1 MCFKKSPFHKNSNGR
16 SAAKDDGTE
25 RRKIFD
31 SNEQTAILRST
42 QGFSPVRIAVLL
54 MLLGALSATAMG
66 QCGASFNS
74 MAAAA
79 ASVRNNPQMSQL
91 TAQDQSTSPGDIAVN
106 TSIVGLW
113 HISFLVGGEQIQEAF
128 QTWNTGGTEVH
139 NPNVDPRQGSVCLG
153 TWDQAAPQTFKLNH
167 RVWLYTPD
175 GSFLGVGHLH
185 ETLTLSDRGNTQ
197 NGSFTLDLYDL
208 SGNKLAELAAGTVK
222 GERISVSEP

>member
-1 MCFKKSPFHKNSNGR
+1 M
-16 SAAKDDGTE
+16 E
-25 RRKIFD
+25 WRKIF
-31 SNEQTAILRST
+31 SNNEQTAILRRT
-42 QGFSPVRIAVLL
+42 QGFTPVRIALLL
-54 MLLGALSATAMG
+54 MLLVALSATAMG

-79 ASVRNNPQMSQL
+79 GSIRNKPQMSQL
-91 TAQDQSTSPGDIAVN
+91 TAQNRSTGPSDIAVN

-139 NPNVDPRQGSVCLG
+139 NPNVDPRQGTVCLG
-153 TWDQAAPQTFKLNH
+153 TWDEAAPQTFKLNH

>member
-25 RRKIFD
+25 WRKIFD

>member
-1 MCFKKSPFHKNSNGR
+1 MCFKKSPIDKNSNGQ
-16 SAAKDDGTE
+16 SAAQEHGME
-25 RRKIFD
+25 WRKIF
-31 SNEQTAILRST
+31 SNNEQTAILRRT
-42 QGFSPVRIAVLL
+42 QGFTPVRIALLL
-54 MLLGALSATAMG
+54 MLLVALSATAMG

-79 ASVRNNPQMSQL
+79 GSIRNKPQMSQL
-91 TAQDQSTSPGDIAVN
+91 TAQNRSTGPSDIAVN

-139 NPNVDPRQGSVCLG
+139 NPNVDPRQGNVCLG
-153 TWDQAAPQTFKLNH
+153 TWDEAAPQTFRLNH
-167 RVWLYTPD
+167 RVWLYTAD
-175 GSFLGVGHLH
+175 GSFLGVGHLR

>member
-1 MCFKKSPFHKNSNGR
+1 MCFKKSPIDKNSNGQ
-16 SAAKDDGTE
+16 SAAQE
-25 RRKIFD
+25 HCMEWRKIF
-31 SNEQTAILRST
+31 SNNEQTAILRRT
-42 QGFSPVRIAVLL
+42 QGFTPVRIALLL
-54 MLLGALSATAMG
+54 MLLVALSATAMG

-79 ASVRNNPQMSQL
+79 GSIRNKPQMSQL
-91 TAQDQSTSPGDIAVN
+91 TAQNRSTGPSDIAVN

-139 NPNVDPRQGSVCLG
+139 NPNVDPRQGTVCLG
-153 TWDQAAPQTFKLNH
+153 TWDEAAPQTFKLNH

>member
-1 MCFKKSPFHKNSNGR
+1 MIRLISILHKIHSET
-16 SAAKDDGTE
+16 S
-25 RRKIFD
+25 
-31 SNEQTAILRST
+31 
-42 QGFSPVRIAVLL
+42 VRIVVLS
-54 MLLGALSATAMG
+54 MLVAAFSATAMA

-79 ASVRNNPQMSQL
+79 AFVRSQPQLSQSSL
-91 TAQDQSTSPGDIAVN
+91 RPQSDAASDTAVN
-106 TSIVGLW
+106 SSIVGLW
-113 HISFLVGGEQIQEAF
+113 HIRFLVGDAPIQEAF
-128 QTWNTGGTEVH
+128 QIWNTGGTEVH
-139 NPNVDPRQGSVCLG
+139 NPNVDPRQGNVCLG
-153 TWDQAAPQTFKLNH
+153 TWDEAPPQTFKLNH

-175 GSFLGVGHLH
+175 GTFLGVGHLH

>member
-1 MCFKKSPFHKNSNGR
+1 
-16 SAAKDDGTE
+16 
-25 RRKIFD
+25 
-31 SNEQTAILRST
+31 
-42 QGFSPVRIAVLL
+42 
-54 MLLGALSATAMG
+54 
-66 QCGASFNS
+66 
-74 MAAAA
+74 
-79 ASVRNNPQMSQL
+79 L
-91 TAQDQSTSPGDIAVN
+91 TAQNRSTGPSDIAVN

-139 NPNVDPRQGSVCLG
+139 NPNVDPRQGTVCLG
-153 TWDQAAPQTFKLNH
+153 TWDEAAPQTFKLNH